1 MIVRRAIGGRVEQ
14 FNHDKELCRKVSV
27 DYTLAAA
34 NAMRE
39 SLASKTP
46 QGKFRFVF
54 CSGKFTEWDQDKT
67 LLFLSDSRKIKGQVE
82 KGLCDIADAHPEE
95 FETFILRPSGF
106 IGPDTPITKKVF
118 ATLYDAISTD
128 QVGKA
133 MMEVGLEGAKD
144 RIIENDVLKKL

>member
-1 MIVRRAIGGRVEQ
+1 
-14 FNHDKELCRKVSV
+14 
-27 DYTLAAA
+27 
-34 NAMRE
+34 MRE
-39 SLASKTP
+39 SLTSKTP
-46 QGKFRFVF
+46 NGKFRFVF

-82 KGLCDIADAHPEE
+82 KGLCDIADAHPEQ

-118 ATLYDAISTD
+118 APLYDAVSTD

-133 MMEVGLEGAKD
+133 MVKVGLEGAKE
-144 RIIENDVLKKL
+144 RIIENDVLKKM

>member
-1 MIVRRAIGGRVEQ
+1 MVYRAIGGRVEQ

-46 QGKFRFVF
+46 NGKFRFVF

-82 KGLCDIADAHPEE
+82 KGLCDIADAHPEQ

-106 IGPDTPITKKVF
+106 IGPDTPSTKKVF
-118 ATLYDAISTD
+118 APLYDAVSTD

-133 MMEVGLEGAKD
+133 MVKVGLEGAKE
-144 RIIENDVLKKL
+144 RIIENDVLKKM